1 MEREEQNRI
10 AAEAMLG
17 INPEG
22 SDAAVLQM
30 VNATLVSQG
39 EPPLEELGAAFFLSP
54 TSMSRFGNVFNEIYN
69 RPGLEPPGL
78 LDVFSAAA
86 NGGGLNYTVLS
97 HWENYRTIETS
108 SGVFPRAIQG
118 MSDTEIA
125 RLDLMLELSRIM
137 PLGDLDAASQTA
149 RTYLNE
155 NRGQIEFDGRSI
167 PDIVSGASGF
177 SDLGPLQRQAMTAFA
192 EYSAAM
198 ANTAP
203 GSINSRD
210 QLRRVVERAIEA
222 NYPEGDGNVHDVNA
236 DGRLVRR
243 TPYDPNRYLGEHTS
257 DWYNIVRRELQE
269 QTNAPVVFA
278 GEVDMNLREL
288 QRFPPDVRSALS
300 RDLVDGTSYVT
311 LVPVGPDS
319 LGGIS
324 YMVYQVNRDTLEMEP
339 VIHQSGE
346 LEGLAFQ
353 VSTAEE
359 SILNVIQLDQ
369 ASQAQRDMEYGQM
382 IGGVIEQ
389 PMELAPSLSRAVG
402 EAMTADFVPDEGQI
416 ADLEDELSILR
427 NAASQVRSTGG
438 LRLIQ
443 RDIRELEATRL
454 EWLRQYNSR

>member
-1 MEREEQNRI
+1 
-10 AAEAMLG
+10 
-17 INPEG
+17 
-22 SDAAVLQM
+22 
-30 VNATLVSQG
+30 
-39 EPPLEELGAAFFLSP
+39 
-54 TSMSRFGNVFNEIYN
+54 
-69 RPGLEPPGL
+69 
-78 LDVFSAAA
+78 
-86 NGGGLNYTVLS
+86 
-97 HWENYRTIETS
+97 
-108 SGVFPRAIQG
+108 
-118 MSDTEIA
+118 
-125 RLDLMLELSRIM
+125 
-137 PLGDLDAASQTA
+137 
-149 RTYLNE
+149 
-155 NRGQIEFDGRSI
+155 
-167 PDIVSGASGF
+167 
-177 SDLGPLQRQAMTAFA
+177 
-192 EYSAAM
+192 
-198 ANTAP
+198 
-203 GSINSRD
+203 
-210 QLRRVVERAIEA
+210 
-222 NYPEGDGNVHDVNA
+222 
-236 DGRLVRR
+236 
-243 TPYDPNRYLGEHTS
+243 
-257 DWYNIVRRELQE
+257 
-269 QTNAPVVFA
+269 
-278 GEVDMNLREL
+278 
-288 QRFPPDVRSALS
+288 
-300 RDLVDGTSYVT
+300 LVDGTSYVT